1 MFYLNDVRKYANV
14 LSSPNNILGLEYL
27 KAIKKLKSKVIPM
40 TVKRVGTDYNNLEAE
55 GNFAS
60 ATAIRNMLINNIKIK
75 PLIPKSSFEIIRENL
90 KYGKT
95 VNDISVFEKEI
106 LYILRK
112 MSVEEISNLPDVT
125 EGLENLIKLAAN
137 TCNHLEDLI
146 NSIKSKR
153 YTRSRIQRIL
163 LYALLN
169 ITKKNILD
177 SYKVKPYVRILG
189 VSQRGKIL
197 LSRISTQKSKTPV
210 LTSVKKFMDSNNNKV
225 LQNMIEKDILATN
238 IYTLGYEYES
248 KANLDFTKKLIIK

>member
-1 MFYLNDVRKYANV
+1 
-14 LSSPNNILGLEYL
+14 
-27 KAIKKLKSKVIPM
+27 
-40 TVKRVGTDYNNLEAE
+40 
-55 GNFAS
+55 
-60 ATAIRNMLINNIKIK
+60 MLCLVINNIKIK
-75 PLIPKSSFEIIRENL
+75 PLIPKPSFEIIRENL

-95 VNDISVFEKEI
+95 VNDISIFEKEI
-106 LYILRK
+106 LYTLRK

-137 TCNHLEDLI
+137 NCNRLEDLI

-169 ITKKNILD
+169 ITKKDILD

-197 LSRISTQKSKTPV
+197 LSRLSTEKKSKTPV
-210 LTSVKKFMDSNNNKV
+210 ITSVKKFIDSNNNKV